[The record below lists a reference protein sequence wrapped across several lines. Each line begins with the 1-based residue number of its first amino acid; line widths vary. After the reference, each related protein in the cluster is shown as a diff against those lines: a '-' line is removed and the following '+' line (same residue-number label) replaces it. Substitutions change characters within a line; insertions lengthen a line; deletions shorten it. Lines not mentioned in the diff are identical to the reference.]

1 MPNPTGNAVVSELSR
16 AGKYLLFRL
25 GREEYGLGVLK
36 VREIVSHQDPVP
48 VPHSPAFVKGV
59 INLRGKVV
67 PVMDLRERLG
77 LPPDSDPRR
86 TSIIIVQVKD
96 VSPPVLVGAIVDEV
110 LEVIDIQAS
119 DIEDAP
125 DFGRNLGDECILGVA
140 KVQARVRILLD
151 VDKTLVLDALC
162 ELPLRK

>member
-1 MPNPTGNAVVSELSR
+1 MQSPPANAVPQEFTR

-67 PVMDLRERLG
+67 PVMDLRERFG
-77 LPPDSDPRR
+77 LPPNTDLRR
-86 TSIIIVQVKD
+86 TSIIIVQVRD
-96 VSPPVLVGAIVDEV
+96 VTPPVLVGVIVDEV
-110 LEVIDIQAS
+110 LEVMDIQAS
-119 DIEDAP
+119 DIDDAP
-125 DFGRNLGDECILGVA
+125 DFGREIEDDCILGVA
-140 KVQARVRILLD
+140 
-151 VDKTLVLDALC
+151 
-162 ELPLRK
+162 